1 MEKELRAALLALIY
15 AIENSDAGWNGIDA
29 FPEDFYPLLK
39 ESEYYS
45 CTNG

>member
-29 FPEDFYPLLK
+29 FPEDFEKVITAATVNL
-39 ESEYYS
+39 
-45 CTNG
+45 